1 MLAPEDRRWTVVT
14 LLSVA
19 LLFFSI
25 PHVLEDFA
33 LGEPLKRGVPPAAIA
48 FVVSVLLAVQGLG
61 LHALGRRSVAGLRV
75 HAGLGLL
82 WAIAAGVAQVPELL
96 QPTAYRSGVIS
107 AAYVIGVIGVGL
119 ALSVVSLLAWLR
131 SR

>member
-48 FVVSVLLAVQGLG
+48 FVVSVLLGAQGLG
-61 LHALGRRSVAGLRV
+61 LHALGRRSVAGLGV

-82 WAIAAGVAQVPELL
+82 WAVAAGMAQLPELL
-96 QPTAYRSGVIS
+96 ESTAYRSGFIS

-119 ALSVVSLLAWLR
+119 ALSLVSLLALLR

>member
-48 FVVSVLLAVQGLG
+48 FVVSVLLAAQGLG
-61 LHALGRRSVAGLRV
+61 LHALGRRSIAGFRV

-82 WAIAAGVAQVPELL
+82 WAVAAGVAQVPELL
-96 QPTAYRSGVIS
+96 QSTAYRSGVIS
-107 AAYVIGVIGVGL
+107 AAYVIGVIAVGL
-119 ALSVVSLLAWLR
+119 ALSVVSLLALLR

>member
-1 MLAPEDRRWTVVT
+1 MHPPPDRRWTVVT

-48 FVVSVLLAVQGLG
+48 FVVSVLLAAQGLG
-61 LHALGRRSVAGLRV
+61 LSALGRRSVAGLRV
-75 HAGLGLL
+75 HAVLGLL
-82 WAIAAGVAQVPELL
+82 WAVAAGVAQVPELL
-96 QPTAYRSGVIS
+96 QATAYRSGVIS
-107 AAYVIGVIGVGL
+107 VTYVIGVIAVGL
-119 ALSVVSLLAWLR
+119 ALSVVSVIALVTR
-131 SR
+131 R